1 MWSFFLASY
10 TPGCDSV
17 KIQRIILYLLTTVV
31 GFIYVYMTW
40 IYAPPEVNL
49 GELIRIFFQ
58 HVAPAWVA
66 YLAFGVTLFCGV
78 MYLWKHDLRFDVA
91 GGASIQ
97 LGLLFTTITLFS
109 GMIWANATW
118 GTPWNWDPRETTTL
132 ILWIAYACLL
142 VYRASVADRDVRAQ
156 FGSLFGIVAFPAVVL
171 SYVSIHIWN
180 TLHPI
185 VVTPGGLNMGF
196 EHGMTLMVSVI
207 AITLVYFVLLDLTY
221 RLDSVKEKVME
232 YRMTRS

>member
-1 MWSFFLASY
+1 MKIERITLYIITAAMGFL
-10 TPGCDSV
+10 
-17 KIQRIILYLLTTVV
+17 
-31 GFIYVYMTW
+31 YVYMTW
-40 IYAPPEVNL
+40 IFAPPEASL

-66 YLAFGVTLFCGV
+66 YLAFGVTLVCSI
-78 MYLWKHDLRFDVA
+78 MYLWKHDLKYDVI

-97 LGLLFTTITLFS
+97 LGLLFTTITLFT

-118 GTPWNWDPRETTTL
+118 GSPWNWDPRETTTL

-156 FGSLFGIVAFPAVVL
+156 FGSLFGIVAFPAVLL
-171 SYVSIHIWN
+171 SYVSVHIWN
-180 TLHPI
+180 TLHPV
-185 VVTPGGLNMGF
+185 VVTPTGLNMGP
-196 EHGMTLMVSVI
+196 EHGMTMGISVI
-207 AITLVYFVLLDLTY
+207 AITLLYIILLDLTY
-221 RLDSVKEKVME
+221 RLDSAVEKVTE